1 MYFDKSQW
9 VRLVD
14 IFILGPFLIWYALQ
28 TQSVVGEGPFLA
40 LLISGVLTILYNGMN
55 YAGNVGIRFFPVK

>member
-14 IFILGPFLIWYALQ
+14 IFILGPFLMWYALQ
-28 TQSVVGEGPFLA
+28 TRDDVEEGPFLA
-40 LLISGVLTILYNGMN
+40 LLLSGILTVIYNGIN